1 MNIISIIFA
10 TLVLP
15 IVIVYFLFV
24 VPLKTRI
31 YKKPTFKK

>member
-10 TLVLP
+10 TMVLP
-15 IVIVYFLFV
+15 IVIVYLLLV
-24 VPLKTRI
+24 VPLKSRI